1 MDTRTDPG
9 QYYPGGRIMVRPDVA
24 PPQVKVS
31 WSDIEGKPDFSDI
44 PELEAADS
52 DDGVKTA
59 VNKIVDKM
67 TTAVIVLLCGLCA
80 ALSAP
85 AATMLNY
92 MPGTNE
98 LYTAAETDARIAAAT
113 NNIPRPD
120 MSGVRDKTDLAVY
133 EPVYEYSDWTW
144 TPANDDLTQPWYNE
158 DSVRW
163 EVGSNEAMVYVPI
176 DPYVTDP
183 DATNI
188 TGEVSFYIGPSS
200 GTYTWTRTRMQT
212 GVRPTTNSLATT
224 SQFADCA
231 TRDAVATNAAKIA
244 ANANGIAANAANTAT
259 NSAAIAA
266 NAAAIATN
274 ASEIAMMRDDVAEL
288 AAMMGAERTWNRP
301 GDWTLA
307 YLPLFTPS
315 AETLVDITTNEI
327 GMVFSNVTRRVAEG
341 LSARVFSES
350 LDEYSQAEPPDI
362 VSLSVSGGG
371 TAAGN
376 VVTVPATG
384 LYDVKGYAANGTA
397 RQIKVSFSGSEK
409 CERAAAYFDDA
420 VNGRKMSNDIAAK
433 SLRDAYALRSGV
445 DVDGN
450 PYTIYGT
457 TQPRFGA
464 KNGWGNSVPYAIA
477 PRFAATAAHY
487 PNVPAARA
495 GYAVTYPVTS
505 DELWTETY
513 TIKSAGGAFNL
524 ATWALTNGFLEAEVA
539 EAGISDVLIIPLQDD
554 WQFPIDECPS
564 FATEGWM
571 TNNYCSLRGMTI
583 WAVTQTSEYGIP
595 MTVTS
600 DGGNIYWQTASSLTP
615 TMTPRVDIA
624 PLIGYYNERNWWRVK
639 VGDSGKPLWITY
651 APDALSQQ
659 TDILVSHFHWVGGG
673 PNYVK
678 AAKIVKALC
687 QQYQTY
693 ISIFE

>member
-1 MDTRTDPG
+1 MFMAFAIILHAT
-9 QYYPGGRIMVRPDVA
+9 
-24 PPQVKVS
+24 
-31 WSDIEGKPDFSDI
+31 
-44 PELEAADS
+44 
-52 DDGVKTA
+52 
-59 VNKIVDKM
+59 
-67 TTAVIVLLCGLCA
+67 LCTLR
-80 ALSAP
+80 LSAAP
-85 AATMLNY
+85 TA
-92 MPGTNE
+92 NE
-98 LYTAAETDARIAAAT
+98 DFVLSEIAKAT

-120 MSGVRDKTDLAVY
+120 MSDYVKIDEDGTVTLRKNGSDDGAIVISPNTGYPYPSIRVRNPNWTDAYIFVGDGISINDTPNHGRTIRVDGTGY
-133 EPVYEYSDWTW
+133 EGQRIDIGYSMEYEGETRCIPHITVDGTNLLE
-144 TPANDDLTQPWYNE
+144 TI
-158 DSVRW
+158 
-163 EVGSNEAMVYVPI
+163 GS
-176 DPYVTDP
+176 
-183 DATNI
+183 
-188 TGEVSFYIGPSS
+188 
-200 GTYTWTRTRMQT
+200 
-212 GVRPTTNSLATT
+212 SLASFSSLT
-224 SQFADCA
+224 SD
-231 TRDAVATNAAKIA
+231 VATLRADVDEM
-244 ANANGIAANAANTAT
+244 
-259 NSAAIAA
+259 AAI
-266 NAAAIATN
+266 
-274 ASEIAMMRDDVAEL
+274 V
-288 AAMMGAERTWNRP
+288 GAERTWNRP

-350 LDEYSQAEPPDI
+350 LDEYSQAEPPAI

-409 CERAAAYFDDA
+409 SERATAYFDDA
-420 VNGRKMSNDIAAK
+420 PAKRKFSND
-433 SLRDAYALRSGV
+433 YARSCLTGGEVRSGT

-450 PYTIYGT
+450 PYTIYDT

-477 PRFAATAAHY
+477 PKFAATAAHY

-495 GYAVTYPVTS
+495 GYAVTYNYMS
-505 DELWTETY
+505 LGSSGTY

-539 EAGISDVLIIPLQDD
+539 AAGISDVLIIPLQEG
-554 WQFPIDECPS
+554 WEFPYDECPY
-564 FATEGWM
+564 FATEEWV
-571 TNNYCSLRGMTI
+571 TNNYGSLRGMTI

-595 MTVTS
+595 MTVSS
-600 DGGNIYWQTASSLTP
+600 DDGNIYWQTASGLTP
-615 TMTPRVDIA
+615 TMSYPRIDIA
-624 PLIGYYNERNWWRVK
+624 RQIGYYNERNWWRVK

-651 APDALSQQ
+651 VEEDPGSGNVQWY
-659 TDILVSHFHWVGGG
+659 DILLSHFHWVGGG
-673 PNYVK
+673 PNFVK

-693 ISIFE
+693 INIFE

>member
-1 MDTRTDPG
+1 
-9 QYYPGGRIMVRPDVA
+9 MVRPDVA
-24 PPQVKVS
+24 PDQGRV
-31 WSDIEGKPDFSDI
+31 IRRGEIQGKPDFSDVAA
-44 PELEAADS
+44 LGAADS
-52 DDGVKTA
+52 VGNVKTI

-67 TTAVIVLLCGLCA
+67 KTAVIVLLCGICA
-80 ALSAP
+80 ALSAF
-85 AATMLNY
+85 AATTLND

-98 LYTAAETDARIAAAT
+98 VYTAAETDGAIAAAT

-120 MSGVRDKTDLAVY
+120 VSDLRDKTDLVVY

-158 DSVRW
+158 YSARW
-163 EVGSNEAMVYVPI
+163 EVGSNEAMAYVPI

-188 TGEVSFYIGPSS
+188 TGEVSFGIGDSS
-200 GTYTWTRTRMQT
+200 GTYTWTRTRKQT

-224 SQFADCA
+224 SQFADFA

-244 ANANGIAANAANTAT
+244 ANANGVAANAANAAT

-288 AAMMGAERTWNRP
+288 AAIVGAERMWNRP

-327 GMVFSNVTRRVAEG
+327 GMVFSNVTRRVTEG

-350 LDEYSQAEPPDI
+350 LDEYSQAEPPAI

-371 TAAGN
+371 TAAGS

-409 CERAAAYFDDA
+409 SERAAAYFDDA
-420 VNGRKMSNDIAAK
+420 VNGRKLSNDIAAK

-450 PYTIYGT
+450 PYTIYAT

-477 PRFAATAAHY
+477 AIAWAP
-487 PNVPAARA
+487 PA
-495 GYAVTYPVTS
+495 
-505 DELWTETY
+505 L
-513 TIKSAGGAFNL
+513 
-524 ATWALTNGFLEAEVA
+524 
-539 EAGISDVLIIPLQDD
+539 
-554 WQFPIDECPS
+554 
-564 FATEGWM
+564 
-571 TNNYCSLRGMTI
+571 
-583 WAVTQTSEYGIP
+583 
-595 MTVTS
+595 
-600 DGGNIYWQTASSLTP
+600 
-615 TMTPRVDIA
+615 
-624 PLIGYYNERNWWRVK
+624 
-639 VGDSGKPLWITY
+639 
-651 APDALSQQ
+651 
-659 TDILVSHFHWVGGG
+659 
-673 PNYVK
+673 
-678 AAKIVKALC
+678 
-687 QQYQTY
+687 
-693 ISIFE
+693 